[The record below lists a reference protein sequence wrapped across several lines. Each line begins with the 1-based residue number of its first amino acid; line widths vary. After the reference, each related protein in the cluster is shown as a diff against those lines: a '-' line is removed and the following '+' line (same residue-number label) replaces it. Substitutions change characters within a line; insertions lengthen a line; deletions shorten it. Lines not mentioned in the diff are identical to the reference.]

1 MTTRAKFVRRKP
13 ITNVFNRFVHENN
26 LLVSLIWAVGT
37 GGVTGTIV
45 NNHSDLIR
53 KDFDLLRK
61 DFDLLRKDVNTNS
74 KDLSNSIRLSQKAM
88 DKKLLAYLNFAK
100 ASNDLHQKDID
111 MRQKDIDMRQK
122 RIDMMGL
129 GLQVIGVTIAG
140 IAAIS
145 TLSRR

>member
-74 KDLSNSIRLSQKAM
+74 KDLSNSIKLSQKVM
-88 DKKLLAYLNFAK
+88 DKKLLAYLDSAK
-100 ASNDLHQKDID
+100 ASNDL
-111 MRQKDIDMRQK
+111 RQKDIDMRQK

-129 GLQVIGVTIAG
+129 WLQVIGVTIAG